1 MKQVKAIQ
9 GFDFHGRSVLVE
21 DILNLLDDSVANEL
35 IEAGKVVDIPI
46 EMPGAPPPLPAAS
59 PAE

>member
-9 GFDFHGRSVLVE
+9 EFNFNDRDVVVE
-21 DILNLLDDSVANEL
+21 DILNLADDSVANEL
-35 IEAGKVVDIPI
+35 IKAGKVVEIPI